1 MAVYGPVR
9 HQTNIIWTSEASV
22 HIFFWWRTG
31 PYTAIASVHIIFFWW
46 RTGPY
51 TAIWPSVPWTICYI
65 VKLYTSFSGLSF
77 FDCPFY
83 NVYLHLKS
91 QCTVVLKLIMR
102 KNTVYIGWCTHMFL
116 PHSWL
121 IIGFVTKL
129 TRQMPL
135 VEQEMLT
142 PPVFS

>member
-83 NVYLHLKS
+83 NVYLHLKKS
-91 QCTVVLKLIMR
+91 MHSCIKVDYEEKYSLHRL
-102 KNTVYIGWCTHMFL
+102 VYAYVSSSFMTYHWVCN
-116 PHSWL
+116 
-121 IIGFVTKL
+121 
-129 TRQMPL
+129 
-135 VEQEMLT
+135 
-142 PPVFS
+142 